1 MPQPCV
7 LALRVLLLVL
17 IALAANRPA
26 EAAEPVDYLKQVKPV
41 LLSRCAACHGA
52 LKQEAGLRIDTV
64 AFMIRGG
71 DSGPV
76 IQAGDIAAST
86 MIARISASE
95 ESERMPP
102 EGEPLTPEQID
113 AIKSWIAAGAAAP
126 VDEQPERDPRDHWA
140 FRRPM
145 RPEVPP
151 VAHAVW
157 SANPIDAFIA
167 AKHQAQGLTPQPAAD
182 KRTWLRR
189 VSLDL
194 IGLPPSLD
202 EQAAFLADD
211 SPSAY
216 DVVVNRLLDSP
227 QYGERWGR
235 HWMDIWR

>member
-71 DSGPV
+71 DSGP
-76 IQAGDIAAST
+76 ILQAGDIAAST

-145 RPEVPP
+145 RPEVPQ

-157 SANPIDAFIA
+157 SANPIDAFIS

-182 KRTWLRR
+182 KRT
-189 VSLDL
+189 
-194 IGLPPSLD
+194 
-202 EQAAFLADD
+202 
-211 SPSAY
+211 
-216 DVVVNRLLDSP
+216 
-227 QYGERWGR
+227 
-235 HWMDIWR
+235 